1 MRSTTWYVLYLTG
14 FNNRDESC
22 PFCGKNFNTL
32 GRHIWHCIAK
42 LTQEP

>member
-14 FNNRDESC
+14 FNNGDESC
-22 PFCGKNFNTL
+22 PFCGKNFNAL

-42 LTQEP
+42 LIQEP